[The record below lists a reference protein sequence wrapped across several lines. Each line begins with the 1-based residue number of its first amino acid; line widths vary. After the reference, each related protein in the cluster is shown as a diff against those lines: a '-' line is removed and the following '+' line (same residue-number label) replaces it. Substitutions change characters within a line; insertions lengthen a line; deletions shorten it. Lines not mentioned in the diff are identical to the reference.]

1 MGKTET
7 KKPQQS
13 HLMEILMILIN
24 KHKSKQAM
32 FDKAV
37 ITKVKSNLGGVRESH

>member
-1 MGKTET
+1 MSKTNE

-24 KHKSKQAM
+24 TDKSKQAM
-32 FDKAV
+32 FDNAV
-37 ITKVKSNLGGVRESH
+37 ITKK